1 MKLLMGFLKE
11 QPIDSSLTPPLS
23 REQRRFAVSSRNQR
37 LVSRCAGGVKALH
50 SVILDAKSRTLG
62 AMTLSA

>member
-1 MKLLMGFLKE
+1 MKLLMDFLKE
-11 QPIDSSLTPPLS
+11 QPIDSGLTPPLS
-23 REQRRFAVSSRNQR
+23 EQRRFAVSSRNQR